1 MTEHEELDAL
11 TGEIALLRGRLDQH
25 LRLVDAGKTF
35 ASAADPLRA
44 EHGKLVAR
52 KATLVAQRWEAVE
65 PVHKIA
71 FREMAGQGAATARRR
86 GLA

>member
-11 TGEIALLRGRLDQH
+11 TGEIAMLRGRLEQH
-25 LRLVDAGKTF
+25 ARLVDAGKTF
-35 ASAADPLRA
+35 ASAADPLRR
-44 EHGKLVAR
+44 EHGAVVAR
-52 KATLVAQRWEAVE
+52 KVALVAQRWEAVD